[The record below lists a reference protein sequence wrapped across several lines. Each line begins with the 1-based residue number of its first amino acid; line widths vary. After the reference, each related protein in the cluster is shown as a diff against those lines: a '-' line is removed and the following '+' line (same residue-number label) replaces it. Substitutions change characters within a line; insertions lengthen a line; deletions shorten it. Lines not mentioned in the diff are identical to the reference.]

1 MLEYMRIS
9 LSITMN
15 SDGGTSDRS
24 GIMLICTTIEA
35 IGTTSDAEIF
45 TALIPFGDNTDEDD
59 DDEEEDDDDDDDEE
73 KAATDLANIPMKR
86 PPLDAPS
93 RYRGSD
99 SVLIVPYI
107 VDGIIVLYMWLITIA
122 TLFTSE

>member
-1 MLEYMRIS
+1 MRIS

-45 TALIPFGDNTDEDD
+45 TALIPFDDNTDEDD
-59 DDEEEDDDDDDDEE
+59 DDDEEDDDEEE

-107 VDGIIVLYMWLITIA
+107 VDGITVLYMWLITIA

>member
-1 MLEYMRIS
+1 MTPTLLEAPELDFQLMSCFCMLEYMRTS

-24 GIMLICTTIEA
+24 GIMLICTTMEV
-35 IGTTSDAEIF
+35 IGTTSDTEIF
-45 TALIPFGDNTDEDD
+45 GAFIPFVDNTDEEDD
-59 DDEEEDDDDDDDEE
+59 DDEEEDEEDDSDNEEE

-93 RYRGSD
+93 KNRGSGD
-99 SVLIVPYI
+99 SVV
-107 VDGIIVLYMWLITIA
+107 M
-122 TLFTSE
+122 S